1 MNNRWSD
8 AARAA
13 ALAVRKARAFAA
25 NPRDKGKGEPRK
37 GGLAR
42 KAYPM
47 AYAGGSA
54 TFDETT
60 GTRIAASVTGITPV
74 AKVPNPKDN
83 VRGNPGLHI
92 WIPPPDAPEWDDPKF
107 VESFKRGVAER
118 KKASLAEGIFAIK
131 PNIFYSSAV
140 PGPLDRQAPQGIFRY
155 DPKNPVDASKLG
167 YNTGTGKKSV
177 PPVSE
182 RYKDDWLTISQRRAK
197 EAAGR
202 AGKKYP
208 KPSSDRTRVIIGG
221 KRYTRV
227 GNKLTPD
234 EIIPGQK
241 YKVFYEK

>member
-47 AYAGGSA
+47 AYMGGSA
-54 TFDETT
+54 TFDEST
-60 GTRIAASVTGITPV
+60 GTRIAASVPGTMPA
-74 AKVPNPKDN
+74 AKVPYAKDD
-83 VRGNPGLHI
+83 VRGNPGKHI
-92 WIPPPDAPEWDDPKF
+92 WIPPNGGKGTQYEDGMKDLE
-107 VESFKRGVAER
+107 G
-118 KKASLAEGIFAIK
+118 KKLLAAKPLPK
-131 PNIFYSSAV
+131 PNIFYSSTG
-140 PGPLDRQAPQGIFRY
+140 PKGPLDRQTPQGILRW
-155 DPKNPVDASKLG
+155 DPKRPNLAEELG
-167 YNTGTGKKSV
+167 YNMGDGKKSM
-177 PPVSE
+177 PPK
-182 RYKDDWLTISQRRAK
+182 RPPR
-197 EAAGR
+197 
-202 AGKKYP
+202 GKSYP
-208 KPSSDRTRVIIGG
+208 KPSSDGTRVIIGG

-241 YKVFYEK
+241 YKVFYQK

>member
-1 MNNRWSD
+1 M
-8 AARAA
+8 
-13 ALAVRKARAFAA
+13 V
-25 NPRDKGKGEPRK
+25 
-37 GGLAR
+37 
-42 KAYPM
+42 
-47 AYAGGSA
+47 YAGGSQ
-54 TFDETT
+54 TFDEST
-60 GTRIAASVTGITPV
+60 GTRVATSDAGPKPV
-74 AKVPNPKDN
+74 AKVPNAKDN
-83 VRGNPGLHI
+83 VRGNPGLHV

-118 KKASLAEGIFAIK
+118 KKASLAEATFAIK

-140 PGPLDRQAPQGIFRY
+140 PGPLDRQTPQGIFRY
-155 DPKNPVDASKLG
+155 DPKKPLDAGKLG
-167 YNTGTGKKSV
+167 YNMGTGKKSV

-208 KPSSDRTRVIIGG
+208 KPSSGGTRVIIGG

-234 EIIPGQK
+234 EVIPGQK
-241 YKVFYEK
+241 KKVFYEK

>member
-1 MNNRWSD
+1 MKNRWSD

-13 ALAVRKARAFAA
+13 ALAVRKARAMLA
-25 NPRDKGKGEPRK
+25 NPRNKGEAIPKK

-54 TFDETT
+54 TFDEST
-60 GTRIAASVTGITPV
+60 GTRIAA
-74 AKVPNPKDN
+74 KDD

-118 KKASLAEGIFAIK
+118 KKASLAAGTFVAK

-140 PGPLDRQAPQGIFRY
+140 PGPLDRQTNQGILRY
-155 DPKNPVDASKLG
+155 DPKNPLDASKLG
-167 YNTGTGKKSV
+167 YNMGSGKKIM
-177 PPVSE
+177 PP
-182 RYKDDWLTISQRRAK
+182 IP
-197 EAAGR
+197 
-202 AGKKYP
+202 P
-208 KPSSDRTRVIIGG
+208 KPQGPKKTEITDGMRYIIGG

-227 GNKLTPD
+227 GNKLVPD
-234 EIIPGQK
+234 EKSAPGQK
-241 YKVFYEK
+241 TKVFYQK